1 VRVNVAHAKTELFR
15 LLARLARV
23 APATPGSRFLA
34 ADGRIAGSIKVG
46 DDFEFS
52 EAEIDAILDD
62 PQ

>member
-1 VRVNVAHAKTELFR
+1 VRVNVAHAKTELFK

-34 ADGRIAGSIKVG
+34 AHGLAGSIKIG

-52 EAEIDAILDD
+52 EAEIDAMLDD
-62 PQ
+62 RQ

>member
-1 VRVNVAHAKTELFR
+1 VRVTVAHAKTELFK
-15 LLARLARV
+15 
-23 APATPGSRFLA
+23 
-34 ADGRIAGSIKVG
+34 IG